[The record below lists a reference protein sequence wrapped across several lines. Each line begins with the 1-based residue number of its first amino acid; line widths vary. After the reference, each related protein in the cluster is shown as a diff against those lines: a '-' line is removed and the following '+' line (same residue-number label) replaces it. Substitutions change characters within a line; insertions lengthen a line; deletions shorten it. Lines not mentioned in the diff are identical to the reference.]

1 MVSLYT
7 TFLGLIGGIILDIKD
22 LKAYMEMKG
31 YLCPSGSLCDP
42 TPDCHDRP
50 GNENHSTCH

>member
-22 LKAYMEMKG
+22 VKAYMGMKG
-31 YLCPSGSLCDP
+31 YLCTDDFLCDHP
-42 TPDCHDRP
+42 PDCHDRP
-50 GNENHSTCH
+50 GNEDRSTYH